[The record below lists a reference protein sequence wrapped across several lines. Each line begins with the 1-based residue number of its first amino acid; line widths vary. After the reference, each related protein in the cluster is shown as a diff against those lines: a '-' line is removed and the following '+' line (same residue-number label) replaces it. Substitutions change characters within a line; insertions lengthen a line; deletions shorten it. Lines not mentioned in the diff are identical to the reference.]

1 MDLMADIGA
10 TNTRC
15 ALVDDRGEELA
26 AEVFHNA
33 DFVGLPILLK
43 SYLEHRR
50 QTDRPKRAALAVAA
64 PIVGDEV
71 QMLNIEWQF
80 SQADLKTELG
90 LNELIVCNDFAA
102 IAWGLPYFGAADLHT
117 VGGGKRVA
125 GAPLAT
131 LGPGSGLGVGAL
143 VPATD
148 GWAVVTGEGGHS
160 TLPATTR
167 EEADVI
173 AQIRDRYDG
182 HCSAERVLS
191 GPGIVNLYVALAE
204 LAGRGPAAP
213 VAPADV
219 TTLAK
224 QGDPLALKAQAMFF
238 AFLGMVA
245 GDLALTTGAR
255 GGVFIAGG
263 IVPQLLEALDKSE
276 FRARF
281 EAKGRYKS
289 YLAAIPTHVITDPL
303 PAFRG
308 LRHLLGYRVL

>member
-15 ALVDDRGEELA
+15 ELIDDRGDELA

-33 DFVGLPILLK
+33 DFASLPSLLK
-43 SYLEHRR
+43 SYLDHRR
-50 QTDRPKRAALAVAA
+50 ATDRPKRAALAVAA
-64 PIVGDEV
+64 PILGDEV
-71 QMLNIEWQF
+71 RMLNINWHF
-80 SQADLKTELG
+80 SQAELKAELG
-90 LNELIVCNDFAA
+90 LTELTVCNDFAA
-102 IAWGLPYFGAADLHT
+102 IAWGLPYFVASDLLTIGRGQRAAGAA
-117 VGGGKRVA
+117 
-125 GAPLAT
+125 LAT

-143 VPATD
+143 VPAND
-148 GWAVVTGEGGHS
+148 GWAVMTGEGGHT

-173 AQIRDRYDG
+173 AQIRGRYDG

-191 GPGIVNLYVALAE
+191 GPGLVNLYLALAE
-204 LAGRGPAAP
+204 LSGRGPSGA
-213 VAPADV
+213 VTPADV

-224 QGDPLALKAQAMFF
+224 QGEPLARKAQLMFF

-263 IVPQLLEALDKSE
+263 IVPQLLDELERSE

-281 EAKGRYKS
+281 EAKGRYAS
-289 YLAAIPTHVITDPL
+289 YLGAIPTYVITAPL

-308 LRHLLGYRVL
+308 LRHLLGYR

>member
-15 ALVDDRGEELA
+15 ALVDGKGEEVA

-33 DFVGLPILLK
+33 DFAGLPGLLK

-50 QTDRPKRAALAVAA
+50 ATDRPKRAALAVAA

-71 QMLNIEWQF
+71 QMLNIEWHF
-80 SQADLKTELG
+80 SQAELKAELG
-90 LNELIVCNDFAA
+90 LNELTVCNDFAA
-102 IAWGLPYFGAADLHT
+102 IAWGLPYFGAADLYT
-117 VGGGKRVA
+117 IGGGRRAV

-131 LGPGSGLGVGAL
+131 LGPGSGLGVAAL

-148 GWAVVTGEGGHS
+148 GWSVVSGEGGHS
-160 TLPATTR
+160 TLPAMTS

-191 GPGIVNLYVALAE
+191 GPGFVNLYVALAE
-204 LAGRGPAAP
+204 LAGRAP
-213 VAPADV
+213 PTAPTPADV

-224 QGDPLALKAQAMFF
+224 HGDPFAAKAQAMFF
-238 AFLGMVA
+238 AFLGVVA

-263 IVPQLLEALDKSE
+263 IVPQLLDALEKSE

-281 EAKGRYKS
+281 EAKGRYAG
-289 YLAAIPTHVITDPL
+289 YLGAIPTHVITDPL

-308 LRHLLGYRVL
+308 LCHLLGYR

>member
-1 MDLMADIGA
+1 MADIGA

-15 ALVDDRGEELA
+15 ALVDHKGEELA
-26 AEVFHNA
+26 AEAFQNA
-33 DFVGLPILLK
+33 DFASLTALLDN
-43 SYLEHRR
+43 YLEHRR
-50 QTDRPKRAALAVAA
+50 ATDRPKRAALCVAA

-71 QMLNIEWQF
+71 RMLNIAWHF
-80 SQADLKTELG
+80 SQAELKAQLG
-90 LNELIVCNDFAA
+90 LAELVVCNDFAA
-102 IAWGLPYFGAADLHT
+102 IAWGLPYFGAADLRT
-117 VGGGKRVA
+117 IGGGQRAA
-125 GAPLAT
+125 GAALAT

-143 VPATD
+143 VPTTD

-173 AQIRDRYDG
+173 AQIRGRYDG

-191 GPGIVNLYVALAE
+191 GPGLVNLYVALAE
-204 LAGRGPAAP
+204 LAGRPPPAELT
-213 VAPADV
+213 PADV
-219 TTLAK
+219 TTRAK
-224 QGDPLALKAQAMFF
+224 QGEPLAVKAQSMFF
-238 AFLGMVA
+238 AFLGTVA

-263 IVPQLLEALDKSE
+263 IVPRLLDEIENSE

-281 EAKGRYKS
+281 EAKGRYAS
-289 YLAAIPTHVITDPL
+289 YLGAIPTHVITDPL

-308 LRHLLGYRVL
+308 LRHLLGYR

>member
-1 MDLMADIGA
+1 MADIGA

-15 ALVDDRGEELA
+15 ALVNDKGEELA
-26 AEVFHNA
+26 AEVFRNA
-33 DFVGLPILLK
+33 DFASLKSLLE

-50 QTDRPKRAALAVAA
+50 ATDRPKRAALCVAA

-71 QMLNIEWQF
+71 RMINIAWQF
-80 SQADLKTELG
+80 SQAELTADLG
-90 LNELIVCNDFAA
+90 LAELTVCNDFAA
-102 IAWGLPYFGAADLHT
+102 IAWGLPYFGAADLRT
-117 VGGGKRVA
+117 IGGGRRAA
-125 GAPLAT
+125 GAGLAT

-143 VPATD
+143 VPTTD
-148 GWAVVTGEGGHS
+148 GWAVMTGEGGHS

-191 GPGIVNLYVALAE
+191 GPGLVNLYVALAE
-204 LAGRGPAAP
+204 LAGSRSPP
-213 VAPADV
+213 ELAPADI
-219 TTLAK
+219 TTRAK
-224 QGDPLALKAQAMFF
+224 QGDPLAIKAEAMFF
-238 AFLGMVA
+238 AFLGTVA

-263 IVPQLLEALDKSE
+263 IVPRLLDEIEKSE

-281 EAKGRYKS
+281 EAKGRYAG
-289 YLAAIPTHVITDPL
+289 YLGAIPTHVITDPL

-308 LRHLLGYRVL
+308 LRHLLGYR

>member
-15 ALVDDRGEELA
+15 ALVDDKGEELA
-26 AEVFHNA
+26 AEVFRNA
-33 DFVGLPILLK
+33 DFASLTSLLK

-50 QTDRPKRAALAVAA
+50 ATDRPKRAALCVAA

-71 QMLNIEWQF
+71 RMLNIAWQF
-80 SQADLKTELG
+80 SQAKLTADLG
-90 LNELIVCNDFAA
+90 LAELTVCNDFAA
-102 IAWGLPYFGAADLHT
+102 IAWGLPYFGAADLRT
-117 VGGGKRVA
+117 IGGGRRAA

-143 VPATD
+143 VPTTD
-148 GWAVVTGEGGHS
+148 GWAVMAGEGGHS

-191 GPGIVNLYVALAE
+191 GPGLVNLYVALAE
-204 LAGRGPAAP
+204 LAGSRPS
-213 VAPADV
+213 VELAPADV
-219 TTLAK
+219 TTRAK
-224 QGDPLALKAQAMFF
+224 QGDPVAIKAESMFF
-238 AFLGMVA
+238 AFLGTVA

-263 IVPQLLEALDKSE
+263 IVPRLLDEIEKSE

-281 EAKGRYKS
+281 EAKGRYAS
-289 YLAAIPTHVITDPL
+289 YLGAIPTHVITDPL

-308 LRHLLGYRVL
+308 LRHLLGYR